1 MVFFRTVA
9 LNALPCIFWLQSA
22 VMPNRH
28 RPSLETS
35 HTCARCENH
44 PSLTLIAASR
54 QLAGFHGGVG
64 RIKKSLHGSILLGKK
79 EKIARTYTVARAY
92 GVPEGQFPACLT

>member
-9 LNALPCIFWLQSA
+9 LNVLPCIFWLQSA

-28 RPSLETS
+28 RLRLKL
-35 HTCARCENH
+35 RCENH

-54 QLAGFHGGVG
+54 QLVGFHGGVG
-64 RIKKSLHGSILLGKK
+64 SLGKLVMW
-79 EKIARTYTVARAY
+79 T
-92 GVPEGQFPACLT
+92 PALGRFFNTEFYPNLTFFSL

>member
-1 MVFFRTVA
+1 MHFLAT
-9 LNALPCIFWLQSA
+9 IG
-22 VMPNRH
+22 RH
-28 RPSLETS
+28 AKSSPPL
-35 HTCARCENH
+35 H

-64 RIKKSLHGSILLGKK
+64 FLGKLVPQPAALGKK

>member
-28 RPSLETS
+28 RLRLKL
-35 HTCARCENH
+35 RCENH

-64 RIKKSLHGSILLGKK
+64 FLGKLVPKPASLGKK

-92 GVPEGQFPACLT
+92 GVPEGRFPTCLT